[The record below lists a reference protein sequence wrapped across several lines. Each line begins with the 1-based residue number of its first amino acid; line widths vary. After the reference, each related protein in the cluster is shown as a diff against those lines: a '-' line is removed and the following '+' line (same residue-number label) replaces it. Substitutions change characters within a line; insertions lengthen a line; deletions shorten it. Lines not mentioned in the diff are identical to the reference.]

1 MVYKKYIQRNGKTY
15 GPYVYHSRRINGKVV
30 SEYRGPEEN
39 QNKKKLW
46 PILIISFLVIAL
58 ASILFFS
65 NSKSSGNVVLDIV
78 GSLNDGDL
86 SNGKLNFVLSE
97 GELIPIDSIV
107 SIENNGTI
115 WEYRLKD
122 LVENEKT
129 SSGMFNLKSG
139 QLLGNGEGFGI
150 EGTKIEYPVLTFQ
163 LTDASEETTIESN
176 STKVNSE
183 KNDDENSSLDTEE
196 NILNET
202 LSNNEENQTSEEQN
216 NSKKSQKDILV
227 ENETNGESSP
237 NTQTEEETILN
248 QQEETILNQQEENK
262 EVQVSENSNSEI
274 SNENIEPSDKS
285 SKDTSP
291 AETTSNDQPLET
303 PSIESAPI
311 TGNVISGILGTVSK
325 FFTGIITGRVIE
337 DQSIIN
343 GEVSKENSFVYKL
356 QGKKLKLV
364 SGSVTYSGET
374 LPDNTISIEEKGGEI
389 TIRTNYSILTKGFG
403 LEYSGD
409 KTKTLSIDMTQL
421 SKILTEGNLKV
432 KISYNNSEIVS
443 FDEKISNET
452 IKNPE
457 KEIVEEIFNESIT
470 VPTNILET
478 INFDMNLTQKE
489 KNLLI
494 FRLNETNFT
503 TVVNKYK
510 ERFLVEFSFAGY
522 NIEHSYSGSFS
533 EEELDKNIERD
544 KYLWIQDIIKSLS
557 NRESQKE
564 ELTNLT
570 KTNSLF

>member
-65 NSKSSGNVVLDIV
+65 NSKSSGNVVFDIV

-115 WEYRLKD
+115 WEYQLKD
-122 LVENEKT
+122 LIENEKT

-150 EGTKIEYPVLTFQ
+150 EGTKIEYPMLTFQ

-176 STKVNSE
+176 PTKVNSE
-183 KNDDENSSLDTEE
+183 KKDNENSGLDTEE
-196 NILNET
+196 SILNET

-227 ENETNGESSP
+227 ENETNGESSSE
-237 NTQTEEETILN
+237 TQTEEETILN
-248 QQEETILNQQEENK
+248 QQEENK
-262 EVQVSENSNSEI
+262 EVRVSENSNSEI
-274 SNENIEPSDKS
+274 PNENIEPSDQS
-285 SKDTSP
+285 STDISSV
-291 AETTSNDQPLET
+291 ETTSNDQPSET
-303 PSIESAPI
+303 HSTESAPI
-311 TGNVISGILGTVSK
+311 TGNAISGILGTVSK
-325 FFTGIITGRVIE
+325 FFIGLIAGRVIE
-337 DQSIIN
+337 DQSIIS

-389 TIRTNYSILTKGFG
+389 TIRTNYSIFSKGFG
-403 LEYSGD
+403 SEYSGD

-421 SKILTEGNLKV
+421 SKTLTEGNLKV

-494 FRLNETNFT
+494 FRLNETNLT

-510 ERFLVEFSFAGY
+510 ERFLVEFSFSGY

-533 EEELDKNIERD
+533 EEELNKNIERD
-544 KYLWIQDIIKSLS
+544 KYLWIQDILKSLS